1 MTIKQLKRI
10 NPLNQFIMKKTIIT
24 MILLVVSISLSTN
37 ANAQFKY
44 QNGRVLIGNAS
55 AFGDYPIV
63 VAGGGM
69 YFNHTNSRFFQLDVM
84 SYGAPRIAGH
94 NNEIV
99 FYNTQTSTFNSI
111 QVSNVYNYSDVN
123 AKTNITNLSNGLD
136 IINRLRP
143 VSYNFAGNEARK
155 VVYNQFTGNNAE
167 IGLIAQ
173 ELEGVLPNLVFTDEE
188 GHKLVNYIALI
199 PVLIDAV
206 QTLQKEVDELKA
218 AR

>member
-1 MTIKQLKRI
+1 
-10 NPLNQFIMKKTIIT
+10 MKKIN
-24 MILLVVSISLSTN
+24 VSVIVLMVSVFLSVN

-55 AFGDYPIV
+55 AIGDYPIV

-84 SYGAPRIAGH
+84 SNGAPRLAGH
-94 NNEIV
+94 NNQIV

-111 QVSNVYNYSDVN
+111 QVSNVYNYSDAN
-123 AKTNITNLSNGLD
+123 AKTNITNLSNGLS
-136 IINRLRP
+136 IIKNLRP
-143 VSYNFAGNEARK
+143 VSYNFTGNEARTG
-155 VVYNQFTGNNAE
+155 VQNQYTGNNAE

-173 ELEGVLPNLVFTDEE
+173 ELERVLPNLVFTDEE
-188 GHKLVNYIALI
+188 GHKLVNYISLI

-206 QTLQKEVDELKA
+206 QTLQNEVDELKA

>member
-1 MTIKQLKRI
+1 
-10 NPLNQFIMKKTIIT
+10 MKKII
-24 MILLVVSISLSTN
+24 VSVIVLMVSVFLSVN

-55 AFGDYPIV
+55 AIGDYPIV

-84 SYGAPRIAGH
+84 SNGAPRLAGH
-94 NNEIV
+94 NNKIV

-111 QVSNVYNYSDVN
+111 QVSNVYNYSDAN
-123 AKTNITNLSNGLD
+123 AKTNITNLSNGLS
-136 IINRLRP
+136 IIKNLRP
-143 VSYNFAGNEARK
+143 VSYNFAGNEARTG
-155 VVYNQFTGNNAE
+155 VHNQYTGNNAE

-173 ELEGVLPNLVFTDEE
+173 ELERVLPNLVFTDEE
-188 GHKLVNYIALI
+188 GHKLVNYISLI

-206 QTLQKEVDELKA
+206 QTLQNEVDELKA